1 MRSIPT
7 VTFLFAIDA
16 LAVALLVVLLG
27 GCAATPVRYSQWREQ
42 CVDRTFVI
50 REDQSYAEQICQRP
64 TLGPV

>member
-7 VTFLFAIDA
+7 VTLLFAMDA
-16 LAVALLVVLLG
+16 LAVALLVMLVE
-27 GCAATPVRYSQWREQ
+27 GCAGAPVRYSQWREQ

-50 REDQSYAEQICQRP
+50 REDQSYAEQTCQRP

>member
-7 VTFLFAIDA
+7 VTFLLAIDA
-16 LAVALLVVLLG
+16 LAVALFVVLLE
-27 GCAATPVRYSQWREQ
+27 GCAATPVRYGQWREQ
-42 CVDRTFVI
+42 CVERTFVI